1 MISVYVFSCRVFF
14 FISFLFLS
22 VRGGASEKQLSLTL
36 WKRPVVHLLSDYHD
50 DRGQVKLR
58 VDYIKEN
65 IRPGDMVLIEGLSF
79 GESDR
84 GKIEADPHTILLRKV
99 MTVPFRVEG
108 WEHPELFKRSKVFFS
123 IFSRLII
130 SYVQNRYYGSFDL
143 LPAKVSSDGL
153 ETTLTLELPRKLYQV
168 YESVFIEGVI
178 ESRNRALVSLLQGL
192 RSFERPERQFFVVL
206 GADHI
211 NSQLLSQLEK
221 SFQVVTPTI
230 RAINPHVCLSYRP
243 AF

>member
-14 FISFLFLS
+14 FVSLLFLS
-22 VRGGASEKQLSLTL
+22 VRGGACEKPLSLIL

-65 IRPGDMVLIEGLSF
+65 IRSGDMVLIEGLSF

-84 GKIEADPHTILLRKV
+84 EKIEADPHTTLLRKA

-123 IFSRLII
+123 VFSRLII
-130 SYVQNRYYGSFDL
+130 SYVQNRYQGSFDL
-143 LPAKVSSDGL
+143 LPAKVSPDGL
-153 ETTLTLELPRKLYQV
+153 KTTLTLELPRKQYQD

-178 ESRNRALVSLLQGL
+178 KSRNRALVSLLHGL
-192 RSFERPERQFFVVL
+192 RPFEPPERQFFVIL

-211 NSQLLSQLEK
+211 NSRLLSQLKE

-230 RAINPHVCLSYRP
+230 RATKPHVCLSYRP
-243 AF
+243 AY